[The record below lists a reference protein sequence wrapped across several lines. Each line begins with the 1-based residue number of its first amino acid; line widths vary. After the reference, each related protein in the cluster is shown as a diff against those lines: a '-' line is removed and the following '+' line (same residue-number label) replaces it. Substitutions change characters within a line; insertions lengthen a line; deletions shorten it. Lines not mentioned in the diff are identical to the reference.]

1 MKLRILSDL
10 HLEFSEWTPPKVDCD
25 VVILA
30 GDIHVGARAL
40 PWIEKHF
47 QGQTVIYIR
56 GNHEGYGHDLAKV
69 HAELQAYANAEPP
82 LVDLRYLDNEWTLIN
97 KYEPIAEAAGDTLTH
112 SRESIW
118 FFGGTLWTDFALDGN
133 PELAMRI
140 ARQCMNDYRRIT
152 LNGARLTPDDT
163 VAQHAEFLERL
174 DDGLTGA
181 PEHGMGKTVVVGH
194 HLPSRQSIDN
204 DYRSSDV
211 NPAYA
216 SNLEAYMLGEH
227 APVLWVHGHTHRSKD
242 YVCGRTRVVCNPRG
256 YSASPT
262 GFENMG
268 FQGDLVVEV

>member
-97 KYEPIAEAAGDTLTH
+97 KYEPIAEAEGDTLTH

-133 PELAMRI
+133 PELAMWT
-140 ARQCMNDYRRIT
+140 ARRCMNDYRKIT
-152 LNGARLTPDDT
+152 VCGQTITPEWTKKQFDL
-163 VAQHAEFLERL
+163 AMINMIP
-174 DDGLTGA
+174 GLQKF
-181 PEHGMGKTVVVGH
+181 EKTVVLTH
-194 HLPSRQSIDN
+194 HLPSRSSIDN

-216 SNLEAYMLGEH
+216 SNLDSLINEMGPA
-227 APVLWVHGHTHRSKD
+227 LWVHGHTHRSKD
-242 YVCGRTRVVCNPRG
+242 YMLGKTRVVCNPRG
-256 YSASPT
+256 YSHSPA